1 LDASQL
7 LDQLQATLLIPLRS
21 VDGLIFVGPR
31 ETIDY
36 LRTFITRS
44 SGGSRHGYLYLSDD
58 NRTWQQS
65 VDGRPIVVASVVDEA
80 STYADVVDRLA
91 GIGASASVRRL
102 FADILP
108 NVISGVDLFHE
119 VADLNGVPNVSYAIF
134 GTPRSGSE
142 FLCQILSSTGLA
154 GFPREHL
161 QIESQLLTQF
171 CGFDCQRYLRVLMSR
186 AVTAN
191 GVFGTKILSHF
202 FMEHLRAD
210 PTLERFLSRFACIHI
225 VRSDRIG
232 QAISAMFAAKTNVW
246 HIESDEEH
254 SNYVDL
260 LARLTITDDD
270 VRRVGEIA
278 IGLEDHERYLARF
291 FARYGINSLTIR
303 YEDVVEDPV
312 AQLTTILS
320 FLKIDVDGGVQSS
333 PVLIRRTRSSLSEAV
348 RERYFASGYDDVP
361 PLHD

>member
-1 LDASQL
+1 VESRLDARQL

-21 VDGLIFVGPR
+21 VDGLVFAGPR

-36 LRTFITRS
+36 LRAFLARS

-58 NRTWQQS
+58 SRTWQQS
-65 VDGRPIVVASVVDEA
+65 VDGRPIVVASVLDEA
-80 STYADVVDRLA
+80 SAYADVVDRLA

-102 FADILP
+102 FADVLP
-108 NVISGVDLFHE
+108 NIISGADVFQD
-119 VADLNGVPNVSYAIF
+119 VADPDAGPSVSYAIF

-186 AVTAN
+186 AVTDN

-202 FMEHLRAD
+202 FMEHLSAD
-210 PTLERFLSRFACIHI
+210 PALERFLSRFACIHI

-232 QAISAMFAAKTNVW
+232 QAISAMLAAKTNVW
-246 HIESDEEH
+246 HIESDEES
-254 SNYVDL
+254 SNYADL

-270 VRRVGEIA
+270 LRQVAEIA

-291 FARYGINSLTIR
+291 FARHGINALTIR
-303 YEDVVEDPV
+303 YEDLVDDPV
-312 AQLTTILS
+312 AELKRIFS
-320 FLKIDVDGGVQSS
+320 FLKIDLDVRVQSR
-333 PVLIRRTRSSLSEAV
+333 PVLIRRTRSSLSEAI
-348 RERYFASGYDDVP
+348 RERYLASGK
-361 PLHD
+361 